1 MSLATFTAAQLLRML
16 PRVRISHAVGR
27 LCEQELP
34 PTVSRAIARAY
45 ARAYGVDMQEAAAG
59 EAPYPSFDAFFT
71 RPLRAGARLVDDD
84 AVVSPADGS
93 LEASGPVDSGG
104 RIFVKGRPYDV
115 GELVGDA
122 REAARYSGG
131 AFAVVYLSPRDYHRV
146 HSPVAGRLT
155 RVRGIP
161 GDLFPVNSVGE
172 RHVPRLFVRNNRVA
186 IVIDAPGMGRVVVV
200 MVGAVIVGRVSVG
213 VIDAP
218 AVPPGDH
225 AIEPPHDVQ
234 RGDEIGVFHLG
245 STAVILLEPGTTI
258 SRGVGPIR
266 YGESLVKAS

>member
-1 MSLATFTAAQLLRML
+1 MSVATFTAAQLLRML

-34 PTVSRAIARAY
+34 PTVSGALARAY
-45 ARAYGVDMQEAAAG
+45 ARAYSVDMREAAADG
-59 EAPYPSFDAFFT
+59 TPYPSFDAFFT
-71 RPLRAGARLVDDD
+71 RALRPGARRIDGDV
-84 AVVSPADGS
+84 VVSPADGS
-93 LEASGPVDSGG
+93 LEASGPVDRGG

-122 REAARYSGG
+122 REAARYRGG
-131 AFAVVYLSPRDYHRV
+131 AYVVVYLSPRDYHRV
-146 HSPVAGRLT
+146 HSPVAGRIT

-161 GDLFPVNSVGE
+161 GDLFPVNAVGE
-172 RHVPRLFVRNNRVA
+172 RHIPRLFVRNNRVA
-186 IVIDAPGMGRVVVV
+186 ITIDTQDVGRAVVV
-200 MVGAVIVGRVSVG
+200 MVGAVIVGRISVS

-218 AVPPGDH
+218 AVPPGEHPID
-225 AIEPPHDVQ
+225 PPRDVQ

-245 STAVILLEPGTTI
+245 STAVVLLEPGTTI

-266 YGESLVKAS
+266 YGQSLVKAA